1 MKPFR
6 WLAAVSLVAA
16 SPALAQPTPQDAR
29 PVFRSGLDL
38 VRLDVRVTDAD
49 GRPITDLRP
58 DELSLEADGT
68 PRPILLFQH
77 VAAPQGSYAD
87 AAQRTIAAQVSTNQ
101 GSPRGHVY
109 VLVFDES
116 HILPGHEMRARA
128 AAERFFRTHLRPG
141 DRIALYA
148 LPGPGPQIEFTA
160 DAGRVIKQLTAI
172 RGAGEEMGAGSS
184 LTPVAPMRIYE
195 AYEIARGNQ
204 KILDRVTNEVSENLL
219 ASDTLTGAGRGG
231 GAGKLLAE
239 NSEDNKR
246 SLLEDARAMVTRA
259 DGESRRFLLAL
270 ADVVRTLRNVDGRK
284 AVILFSEGFQID
296 HVAHELEEVAAAAAQ
311 SYSVIYA
318 MDLNARTIDASDQTP
333 RGGEQAVET
342 LDKLQALGSLTAQTS
357 GTLVTDASG
366 QLDRALASIASTTED
381 YYLVGFAPAGDGKGD
396 RSRYRPIHVRVTR
409 PGARVSARTG
419 YSLNAGATPA
429 DRRRTIDAALRAPFA
444 QQGLHVEYT
453 TYVLRGSETGL
464 PRVVVSLTADLP
476 IASTGTDGADVVY
489 FVRDVATGKVA
500 ASGSDRMTLP
510 AAPADGGATIG
521 SGLYRVQFEL
531 PPGTY
536 LMRALVREP
545 GGLLG
550 SADRRFQVGA
560 MSGPDVAASDLV
572 LGSSDVSGLPV
583 RAAAYASDV
592 VSGVFELYA
601 RTAAQLDGLG
611 VTADLVPLEGGPAAL
626 STAAELQPIQDQAGG
641 PSRGVRIELPLMDVA
656 PGHYLVRATV
666 RRGRE
671 TLTERLRDISIR
683 AGTRPAAPHVAVA
696 FEPREVLR
704 GDLAR
709 RLITALDAR
718 ARGGA
723 LESAARAAADGR
735 WSSIDTALPAAAP
748 AAPDASALRGIAAF
762 ARADYPAATFA
773 LGAARD
779 AGPRDPALSFLLGW
793 THAAGGDD
801 RAAIA
806 AWRHALVLEP
816 TLVPPYLALADA
828 YIRLGEPM
836 LARQV
841 VESGLQTLPH
851 SPELIDR
858 LGRLKDR

>member
-1 MKPFR
+1 
-6 WLAAVSLVAA
+6 
-16 SPALAQPTPQDAR
+16 
-29 PVFRSGLDL
+29 
-38 VRLDVRVTDAD
+38 
-49 GRPITDLRP
+49 
-58 DELSLEADGT
+58 
-68 PRPILLFQH
+68 
-77 VAAPQGSYAD
+77 
-87 AAQRTIAAQVSTNQ
+87 
-101 GSPRGHVY
+101 
-109 VLVFDES
+109 
-116 HILPGHEMRARA
+116 
-128 AAERFFRTHLRPG
+128 
-141 DRIALYA
+141 
-148 LPGPGPQIEFTA
+148 
-160 DAGRVIKQLTAI
+160 
-172 RGAGEEMGAGSS
+172 
-184 LTPVAPMRIYE
+184 
-195 AYEIARGNQ
+195 
-204 KILDRVTNEVSENLL
+204 
-219 ASDTLTGAGRGG
+219 
-231 GAGKLLAE
+231 
-239 NSEDNKR
+239 
-246 SLLEDARAMVTRA
+246 
-259 DGESRRFLLAL
+259 
-270 ADVVRTLRNVDGRK
+270 
-284 AVILFSEGFQID
+284 
-296 HVAHELEEVAAAAAQ
+296 
-311 SYSVIYA
+311 
-318 MDLNARTIDASDQTP
+318 
-333 RGGEQAVET
+333 
-342 LDKLQALGSLTAQTS
+342 
-357 GTLVTDASG
+357 
-366 QLDRALASIASTTED
+366 
-381 YYLVGFAPAGDGKGD
+381 
-396 RSRYRPIHVRVTR
+396 
-409 PGARVSARTG
+409 
-419 YSLNAGATPA
+419 
-429 DRRRTIDAALRAPFA
+429 
-444 QQGLHVEYT
+444 
-453 TYVLRGSETGL
+453 
-464 PRVVVSLTADLP
+464 
-476 IASTGTDGADVVY
+476 
-489 FVRDVATGKVA
+489 VRDVATGKVA

-510 AAPADGGATIG
+510 AAPADGAATIG

-601 RTAAQLDGLG
+601 RTAAQLDGLS
-611 VTADLVPLEGGPAAL
+611 VTADLVPLDGGPAAL
-626 STAAELQPIQDQAGG
+626 STAAELQPIQEQAGG
-641 PSRGVRIELPLMDVA
+641 PSRGVRIELPLIDVA
-656 PGHYLVRATV
+656 AGHYLVRATV

-704 GDLAR
+704 GDIAR

-735 WSSIDTALPAAAP
+735 WASIDTALPAAT
-748 AAPDASALRGIAAF
+748 PDASALRGIAAF
-762 ARADYPAATFA
+762 ARADYPAATIA

-793 THAAGGDD
+793 ACAAGGDD